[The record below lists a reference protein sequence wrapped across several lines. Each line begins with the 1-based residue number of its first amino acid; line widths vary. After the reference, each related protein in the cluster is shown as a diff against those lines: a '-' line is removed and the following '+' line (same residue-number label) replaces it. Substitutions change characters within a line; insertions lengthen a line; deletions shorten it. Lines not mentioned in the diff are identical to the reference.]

1 MHHDRDLRYS
11 VRPADRQRLKSGK
24 ERLMG
29 KRILIVDDATFIRMM
44 VKKILVPKGFE
55 IAGEA
60 ANGAQAVQMY
70 HELRPDLVT
79 MDITM
84 NEKDGIQAAKEI
96 MDLDANA
103 RIIIVT
109 ALGQEKMLIDSFRIG
124 VKDFVVKPFKPERL
138 IAAVQKA
145 LA

>member
-1 MHHDRDLRYS
+1 
-11 VRPADRQRLKSGK
+11 
-24 ERLMG
+24 
-29 KRILIVDDATFIRMM
+29 
-44 VKKILVPKGFE
+44 
-55 IAGEA
+55 
-60 ANGAQAVQMY
+60 
-70 HELRPDLVT
+70 
-79 MDITM
+79 
-84 NEKDGIQAAKEI
+84 